1 MKTKIGISQGGSET
15 LGKGHIPDGDGMQK
29 DIELGT
35 SHGHTVMSVGDDSG
49 GGHGGQHGKE
59 ISVT

>member
-15 LGKGHIPDGDGMQK
+15 LGKGHIPDGDGMLK

-35 SHGHTVMSVGDDSG
+35 SHGHTAMSVGESG
-49 GGHGGQHGKE
+49 EHGHFEGATTGT
-59 ISVT
+59 S